1 MSKSDPI
8 RENYYAAV
16 ERVDQAADVLFYVT
30 ALFSIISLFV
40 EKGSYPLAYEVV
52 QISFAVFVAALFVIG
67 LGSRL
72 YWTPRAE
79 DKRRQDFFASACGV
93 SFSHQKTD
101 GYYNN
106 DFTKPIQRMAA
117 QVLENCHFS
126 KAITLRMAHTE
137 RIKVGIYVLIWVLC
151 MLCRQADVAWIVA
164 VSQAVFSEQILS
176 KWFRLEWLRSRCEK
190 VYDEV
195 YRTFQSKLAGPTFN
209 AMTLDS
215 LGTYETAK
223 ATAGITLSSK
233 LFHKMNDRLSAE
245 WEQIKADVG
254 I

>member
-8 RENYYAAV
+8 RENYYVAV
-16 ERVDQAADVLFYVT
+16 ERVDQVADALFYVT

-40 EKGSYPLAYEVV
+40 EKGKYPLAYEVV
-52 QISFAVFVAALFVIG
+52 QISFAVFVGVLFVIG

-93 SFSHQKTD
+93 SLSHQKTD

-106 DFTKPIQRMAA
+106 DFTRPIQRMAA

-126 KAITLRMAHTE
+126 KAITLHMAHTE
-137 RIKVGIYVLIWVLC
+137 RIKVGVYVLIWVLC

-195 YRTFQSKLAGPTFN
+195 YRLFQSKPPGLTFN
-209 AMTLDS
+209 AMALDS

-233 LFHKMNDRLSAE
+233 LFRKMNDRLSAE
-245 WEQIKADVG
+245 WEQIKTDLG